1 VERTVR
7 RPKARKQK
15 SGPKPRTEPSDDG
28 DISAGIDHN
37 VTSNRLL
44 HLLGPASEQI
54 EAVTFDV
61 GGTLIECWPSVG
73 HIYAE
78 VAARFGHRDLS
89 ATLLNRQFRT
99 AWRQL
104 KDFRH
109 TPEQWSTLV
118 DATFQGVIEALPS
131 LTFFP
136 ELFKRFS
143 EPGAWHI
150 FDDVLPILQAL
161 KDRGVKL
168 GIISNWDDRLR
179 PLLEKLKLDS
189 YFQTKVISCEI
200 GQPKPSR
207 LMFDSA
213 CHALESNPLN
223 TVHIGD
229 SHEMDFEGARA
240 AGLQALWLRR
250 GQRCSSAG
258 EIQSLSEL
266 NKI

>member
-1 VERTVR
+1 VR
-7 RPKARKQK
+7 RPKTLKQK
-15 SGPKPRTEPSDDG
+15 PGPKPGIGSSDDS
-28 DISAGIDHN
+28 DFSWAIAHN
-37 VTSNRLL
+37 VVSNHPLQVV
-44 HLLGPASEQI
+44 GPASKEI

-78 VAARFGHRDLS
+78 VAARFGHSHLS
-89 ATLLNRQFRT
+89 PTLLNRQFKT

-109 TPEQWSTLV
+109 TRDQWSALV
-118 DATFQGVIEALPS
+118 DATFQGVTQPPPS

-136 ELFKRFS
+136 EIFKRFS

-150 FDDVLPILQAL
+150 FDDVLPILQTL

-179 PLLEKLKLDS
+179 PLLRKLELDS
-189 YFQTKVISCEI
+189 YFQAMVISCEI
-200 GQPKPSR
+200 GLPKPSR

-213 CHALESNPLN
+213 CNTLGSNPLN
-223 TVHIGD
+223 TLHIGD
-229 SHEMDFEGARA
+229 SREMDFDGARA
-240 AGLQALWLRR
+240 AGMRALWLRR
-250 GQRCSSAG
+250 GHRCGSGG
-258 EIQSLSEL
+258 EIRSLSEL